1 VSRSGDH
8 RWFRWLL
15 RILPLDFRSDYGR
28 DMEQVFRDQHRE
40 AAARGRMS
48 VWRVWMAN
56 AGALLAI
63 GPREHA
69 AQFLQDVRYACRGM
83 RANPGFAAATLA
95 MIALGT
101 GANAAMFS
109 VIDAMILRS
118 PFPDSERVA
127 LLRVAQPGKEPTAAI
142 PLDQYRS
149 LQDSVSAFETV
160 GAIGVGGRMIVGGLG
175 ELRTMNVE
183 CITASLF
190 RVLGAAPVS
199 GRTFTDDEDRP
210 GGPGAVVLSYQFWRR
225 DLAGAPNAVGRVL
238 TVNGVPST
246 IVGIM
251 PRSFGGPYSRNNN
264 DGWLPA
270 GPGLEKPSPAG
281 CTARSLVTVFV
292 RLKPGSTSAAVP
304 SPLSLM
310 AIDSVTIGDY
320 RTPLL
325 SLLGAVG
332 LVLLIACA
340 NVANLQLERVFGR
353 RREMAVRMAIGAT
366 RSRIVR
372 QTLTENLLLYV
383 GGCAGGLLAASWTLH
398 VLVGLLPGN
407 MPHVNAI
414 EMNDRILAAT
424 LGIACAAGLAVGLLP
439 ALQAS
444 SPDLVD
450 DLRIS
455 AGTTRRAATR
465 IRTALVVAQIALSLV
480 LLVGAALLIRT
491 FLTLRPSSPGFT
503 AGDKLTAFIRLQGPH
518 PPAAAAFFST
528 AFERIRTIPGVQGV
542 AGSTYLPM
550 SGSYSST
557 MVLGGQTS
565 FESLI
570 GRVTPNYFAEMQIP
584 LARGRPFGDRDGPEG
599 LPIVIV
605 NEEMVRRLP
614 HGEGVPG
621 APLRLSLPDG
631 RVETRQIVGIVR
643 NTRSFA
649 NDTRSRPEI
658 YVPFAQSPG
667 PFLNFIVRTQNPSD
681 QRLWSAIRQAVAAI
695 DPSQVADRLQPMPDL
710 LDARV
715 KTWRFGAWVLGLFA
729 GMALALAAVGL
740 AASIAS
746 WVAQRT
752 REIGVRMA
760 LGAETGQVIRMFLRQ
775 GLALTTAGIVLG
787 LAGAAASTRLLE
799 SWLYGVKPLD
809 APTFAWSAVG
819 MLAIAALASYL
830 PARRAARIDPLV
842 TLRAE

>member
-1 VSRSGDH
+1 VSPPGDH
-8 RWFRWLL
+8 RWFRRLL

-28 DMEQVFRDQHRE
+28 DMEQMFRDQHRD
-40 AAARGRMS
+40 AAARGRLS
-48 VWRVWMAN
+48 VGRVWMAN

-83 RANPGFAAATLA
+83 RASPGFAATALT

-109 VIDAMILRS
+109 MIDAMMLRS

-127 LLRVAQPGKEPTAAI
+127 LLRVAQPGKAPTAGI

-149 LQDSVSAFETV
+149 LPDSVPAFEAV
-160 GAIGVGGRMIVGGLG
+160 GAMGGGGRMIVGGLG

-183 CITASLF
+183 CITAGLF
-190 RVLGAAPVS
+190 RVLGAAPIS

-210 GGPGAVVLSYQFWRR
+210 GGPGAIVLSYQFWRR
-225 DLAGAPNAVGRVL
+225 DLGGAPDTVGRML
-238 TVNGVPST
+238 TVNGVPSAV
-246 IVGIM
+246 VGIM

-281 CTARSLVTVFV
+281 CTARSSVTVFV
-292 RLKPGSTSAAVP
+292 RLKPGSTFAAVP
-304 SPLSLM
+304 PPLSLM
-310 AIDSVTIGDY
+310 AVDSLTIGDY

-353 RREMAVRMAIGAT
+353 RRELAVRMAIGAT
-366 RSRIVR
+366 RGRIVR

-383 GGCAGGLLAASWTLH
+383 AGCAGGLLAANWTLSG
-398 VLVGLLPGN
+398 LVGLLPGA

-414 EMNDRILAAT
+414 EMNGRILAAT
-424 LGIACAAGLAVGLLP
+424 LGIACAAGLVVGLLP

-450 DLRIS
+450 DLRTT

-465 IRTALVVAQIALSLV
+465 IRTTLVVAQIALSLV
-480 LLVGAALLIRT
+480 LLVGATLLIRT

-503 AGDKLTAFIRLQGPH
+503 TGDKLTAFIRLQGPRV
-518 PPAAAAFFST
+518 PAAPAFFST
-528 AFERIRTIPGVQGV
+528 VLERIGAIPGVQGV
-542 AGSTYLPM
+542 AGSTYLPV
-550 SGSYSST
+550 SGSSSSAT
-557 MVLGGQTS
+557 ILAGHTS
-565 FESLI
+565 FESLA

-584 LARGRPFGDRDGPEG
+584 LARGRAFDDRDGAGG
-599 LPIVIV
+599 LPTVIV

-614 HGEGVPG
+614 PGEGVPG
-621 APLRLSLPDG
+621 APLKLSLQEG

-643 NTRSFA
+643 NTRSYA
-649 NDTRSRPEI
+649 SDTRSRPEI

-667 PFLNFIVRTQNPSD
+667 PFLNLIIRTQNPSD

-695 DPSQVADRLQPMPDL
+695 DASQVADRLTPMTDL
-710 LDARV
+710 LNARV
-715 KTWRFGAWVLGLFA
+715 KTWRFGASVLGLFA
-729 GMALALAAVGL
+729 AMALLLSAVGL
-740 AASIAS
+740 ATSIAS

-760 LGAETGQVIRMFLRQ
+760 LGAGAGQVTRMFLRQ
-775 GLALTTAGIVLG
+775 GLTLTMSGIVLG
-787 LAGAAASTRLLE
+787 LAGAAASTRLLQ
-799 SWLYGVKPLD
+799 SWLYGVTPLD
-809 APTFAWSAVG
+809 IPTFAWSAAG

-842 TLRAE
+842 TLKAE